1 MGKGLIQGARTS
13 GPGNWGGCTLSPGG
27 LASSRH
33 HLTSPPPIVG
43 PQESPSPSE
52 GSVTSFPELLAKV
65 EIKDVQVFMCV
76 SVCAC
81 VHVWVG
87 VRVCMCKSA
96 PSPPPE
102 IVPNT
107 PKSLTL
113 LEGGTGNGEGKSQ
126 KGLG

>member
-76 SVCAC
+76 CAHVCMCGWVCGCAC
-81 VHVWVG
+81 VNLPL
-87 VRVCMCKSA
+87 RL
-96 PSPPPE
+96 PRR
-102 IVPNT
+102 
-107 PKSLTL
+107 
-113 LEGGTGNGEGKSQ
+113 
-126 KGLG
+126 